1 MVHSVLSV
9 AELVVFQESS
19 QLDRGL
25 LVAVALYLGR
35 HLQVELV
42 VACKLKGRNAFL
54 DGLKR
59 GVSKLWAISET

>member
-9 AELVVFQESS
+9 AEFVFFQESS

-42 VACKLKGRNAFL
+42 VACKLNGRNAFL

-59 GVSKLWAISET
+59 GVSKH